1 MVPVARRNLLAD
13 KIRLPISVGG
23 VTFAVLL
30 ILVVQSLYRG
40 FEREA
45 GSFVES
51 VPGDLWIMEE
61 DTTDIFHS
69 FSVLPE
75 EKVDAVAKVE
85 GVEQIIRL
93 YAKRGTAE
101 YDGGRA
107 DMYVMAFD
115 VPAGSEVLPG
125 VSSPRPGDIVLD
137 QVYSRKTGLRS
148 GDTLDVR
155 GRAFTVSGVADIS
168 NVGLSQ
174 FSLISG
180 DDAREVIAIPG
191 NTSYA
196 LAFVEPGAD
205 AEAIAQTIEQQVPGI
220 AAETKAAFAE
230 ANRNEIITFFLPII
244 TVLLVIAFL
253 VGTAVIGLT
262 IYTAT
267 IERTREYGVLKAI
280 GASAGYLYR
289 IVIAQSVVVGVAGFL
304 LGVPLT
310 LGVNRLAR
318 ELVPEFVN
326 VVRWQDVGWVFVAAL
341 VMSVLAALIPVR
353 RVAGIDPAVVFRA

>member
-1 MVPVARRNLLAD
+1 MVPVARKNLLAD
-13 KIRLPISVGG
+13 KVRLPISIGG

-30 ILVVQSLYRG
+30 ILVVGSLYRG

-51 VPGDLWIMEE
+51 APGDLWIMEE

-75 EKVDAVAKVE
+75 EKVEAVAQVE
-85 GVEQIIRL
+85 GVGEVIRL

-107 DMYVMAFD
+107 DTYVMAFD

-125 VSSPRPGDIVLD
+125 VNSPGPGDIVLD
-137 QVYSRKTGLRS
+137 EVYSRKTGLGV
-148 GDTLDVR
+148 GDTIDVR
-155 GRAFTVSGVADIS
+155 GRAFTVSGVTDIS

-180 DDAREVIAIPG
+180 DDAQIIAVPG

-205 AEAIAQTIEQQVPGI
+205 AAAVALAIEQQVPGI

-230 ANRNEIITFFLPII
+230 SNRNEVITFFLPII

-289 IVIAQSVVVGVAGFL
+289 VVIAQSLIVGVAGFV

-310 LGVNRLAR
+310 LAVNRLAR

-326 VVRWQDVGWVFVAAL
+326 VLRWDDIARVFVAVLA
-341 VMSVLAALIPVR
+341 MAVLAAFIPVR
-353 RVAGIDPAVVFRA
+353 RVASIDPALVFRA